1 MIKRFFRKWKLNSRD
16 RLHSMRDVSALVLM
30 AVLII
35 MALITVK
42 HMLFFQAYKSIFI
55 AIESGLAEGWFYLGY
70 LCSISLV
77 VFIATLIATYRD
89 NWYGRE

>member
-1 MIKRFFRKWKLNSRD
+1 MIKRFFRKWKLNSRG

-35 MALITVK
+35 MALIIVK

-55 AIESGLAEGWFYLGY
+55 AIESGFAEGWFYLGY